1 MIDHRR
7 HTVFQKILVA
17 YDGSTHS
24 DKAVDAALSV
34 ARYLDSKVLIFSVAQ
49 PPEPAQRAELQGVL
63 DDAKERFEEAFK
75 RIVEAAKAEDIDIET
90 EMAVGHP
97 AEQIIHKAETSKA
110 DLVILGRRGR
120 STFQKW
126 ILGSISEKVLRYAHC
141 PVMVVH

>member
-1 MIDHRR
+1 MTEHRR
-7 HTVFQKILVA
+7 HAGFQRILVG

-24 DKAVDAALSV
+24 DKAVQAALSV
-34 ARYLDSKVLIFSVAQ
+34 ARHLDSKVLLFSVAQ
-49 PPEPAQRAELQGVL
+49 PPEPAQRAELEAFL
-63 DDAKERFEEAFK
+63 DDAKEHFEEAFK
-75 RIVEAAKAEDIDIET
+75 RIVQAGKAEEVEIET
-90 EMAVGHP
+90 EIAVGHP
-97 AEQIIHKAETSKA
+97 AEQIIHKAETWKA